1 MSVAFRK
8 RIEKRL
14 YKKEKKYE
22 TEQLMKDKRSEEYEV
37 LEVVFDVN
45 ERF

>member
-37 LEVVFDVN
+37 LEDTVESNQRV
-45 ERF
+45 